1 MDKEHRELLNL
12 LEEFLREFKKKPV
25 ESGMILEKFNVFI
38 QKHFSVEEVAIFTIL
53 DNISSETIETTF
65 ELMKEHQEMMALLK
79 KIETELGEQVRTD
92 VIELER
98 VLRSHRILEDEQF
111 YPRLEE
117 ELNENQKAM
126 IISKIKEK
134 IQ

>member
-1 MDKEHRELLNL
+1 MLDEFL
-12 LEEFLREFKKKPV
+12 LEFNKNPI
-25 ESGMILEKFNVFI
+25 ESGMILERFNVFI
-38 QKHFSVEEVAIFTIL
+38 QKHFSIEELAIATIL
-53 DNISSETIETTF
+53 NDISSESVNTTF
-65 ELMKEHQEMMALLK
+65 QLMQDHQEMMALLK

-117 ELNENQKAM
+117 ELNENQKAL
-126 IISKIKEK
+126 IISKIREK

>member
-1 MDKEHRELLNL
+1 
-12 LEEFLREFKKKPV
+12 
-25 ESGMILEKFNVFI
+25 
-38 QKHFSVEEVAIFTIL
+38 L

-65 ELMKEHQEMMALLK
+65 QLMQDHQEMMALLK

>member
-1 MDKEHRELLNL
+1 MDTIQSLMDKEHRELIGLLDEFL
-12 LEEFLREFKKKPV
+12 LEFNKNPI
-25 ESGMILEKFNVFI
+25 ESGMILERFNVFI

-65 ELMKEHQEMMALLK
+65 QLMQDHQEMMALLK

-98 VLRSHRILEDEQF
+98 VLKSQIGRAHV
-111 YPRLEE
+111 
-117 ELNENQKAM
+117 
-126 IISKIKEK
+126 
-134 IQ
+134 